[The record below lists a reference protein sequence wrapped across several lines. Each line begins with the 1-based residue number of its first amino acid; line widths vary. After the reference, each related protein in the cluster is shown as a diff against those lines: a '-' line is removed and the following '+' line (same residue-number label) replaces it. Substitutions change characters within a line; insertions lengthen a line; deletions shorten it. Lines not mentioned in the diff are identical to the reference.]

1 MMPKPTTNA
10 IRMLLRL
17 LAAPNRYTKRQLAD
31 FLGVKDVDSVSKYM
45 DNIKAAGIDIDYDN
59 HHRYFVR
66 VGRGF
71 KELDYLSP
79 LSEADKVKIK
89 GLLKDRLS
97 TAEAT
102 QLYNKLESLYDFQQ
116 LGLEALRAPELEK
129 INDIETAIREK
140 KRVMLVNYRSRTGND
155 VRDRKVEAF
164 GIEPERGM
172 IRAYDPAPDKMRT
185 SHFILSRMDR
195 VRILD
200 ETWQYEKMH
209 YHRPADAFDIVMD
222 QTEMV
227 HLTLSVSAYNEL
239 IERNPGARQYTRP
252 GKAEHTWDFQGKV
265 NEKFIGL
272 VPFILANWR
281 QVVVHKPK
289 RLREQL
295 AQEVEGLVEKFGVG

>member
-1 MMPKPTTNA
+1 MPTPTTNA
-10 IRMLLRL
+10 IKMLLRL
-17 LAAPNRYTKRQLAD
+17 LAAPNRHTKRQLAKY
-31 FLGVKDVDSVSKYM
+31 LGVKDVDSVSTYM
-45 DNIKAAGIDIDYDN
+45 DNLKAAGLIIGRDDHD
-59 HHRYFVR
+59 RYHVR

-79 LSEADKVKIK
+79 LSETDKVKLK
-89 GLLKDRLS
+89 GLLKDKLS

-129 INDIETAIREK
+129 INDIEAAIREK
-140 KRVMLVNYRSRTGND
+140 KRVVLVNYRSKTGND

-172 IRAYDPAPDKMRT
+172 IRAYDPQPEKMRT
-185 SHFILSRMDR
+185 SHFMLARMDR
-195 VRILD
+195 VRLLD
-200 ETWQYEKMH
+200 EPWLYEKMH
-209 YHRPADAFDIVMD
+209 YLRPADAFDIVMD

-239 IERNPGARQYTRP
+239 IERHPGARQYTRP

-265 NEKFIGL
+265 NADFIGL
-272 VPFILANWR
+272 VPFLLANWR
-281 QVVVHKPK
+281 HVAVHKPK
-289 RLREQL
+289 SLRGRLAEEL
-295 AQEVEGLVEKFGVG
+295 EGMNRKFGNH